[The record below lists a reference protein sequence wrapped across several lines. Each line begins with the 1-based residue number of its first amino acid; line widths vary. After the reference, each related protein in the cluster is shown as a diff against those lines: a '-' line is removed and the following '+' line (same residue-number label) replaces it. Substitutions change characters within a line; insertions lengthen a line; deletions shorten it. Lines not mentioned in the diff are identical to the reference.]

1 MYRDHDMASEAATT
15 RDKLLDAAAKLFAER
30 GVNNVSLAEIVRAA
44 GQRNASAIHYHFG
57 SRDEVLRAILERHVP
72 VIRERRVELLELA
85 ATRDEARSAAEA
97 LVRPVTE
104 FAQLGWRERAYL
116 QIGSEL
122 TSYLDRAT
130 PSIQRLL
137 RETAGHDA
145 MALLRERCPP
155 VPNDIWNERTAIA
168 TAFLGRAAADRAR
181 LLESRSRERQN
192 ALPDEEFVE
201 NLVDMFLGAIT
212 SPVSVRTAGRVTGG

>member
-1 MYRDHDMASEAATT
+1 MAPQPVDT
-15 RDKLLDAAAKLFAER
+15 REKLLDAAERLFAER
-30 GVNNVSLAEIVRAA
+30 GINNVSLAEIVRAA

-57 SRDEVLRAILERHVP
+57 SRDAVLQAILERHVP
-72 VIRERRVELLELA
+72 VLRGRRLELLAEA
-85 ATRDEARSAAEA
+85 SARDDARSAAEA
-97 LVRPVTE
+97 LVRPVME

-116 QIGSEL
+116 QIGAEL

-130 PSIQRLL
+130 PQVQRLL

-145 MALLRERCPP
+145 MALLRERCSPM
-155 VPNDIWNERTAIA
+155 PNEIWNERTTIA

-181 LLESRSRERQN
+181 LLESRSRAARD
-192 ALPDEEFVE
+192 ALSDEDFVE

-212 SPVSVRTAGRVTGG
+212 SPVSARSGGRARGA

>member
-1 MYRDHDMASEAATT
+1 MASDTARTQE
-15 RDKLLDAAAKLFAER
+15 KLLDAAAKLFAER

-44 GQRNASAIHYHFG
+44 GQRNTSAIHYHFG
-57 SRDEVLRAILERHVP
+57 SRDAVLQAILERHVP
-72 VIRERRVELLELA
+72 VIRERRMELLALA
-85 ATRDEARSAAEA
+85 ETRDDARSAAAA

-104 FAQLGWRERAYL
+104 FAQRGWRERAYL

-122 TSYLDRAT
+122 TSYLDRTA

-145 MALLRERCPP
+145 LALLRRRCPP
-155 VPNDIWNERTAIA
+155 IPPEIWNERSAIA

-181 LLESRSRERQN
+181 FLENRSEPRPD

-201 NLVDMFLGAIT
+201 NLIDMFLGAIT
-212 SPVSVRTAGRVTGG
+212 SPVSVQPAGRAKDG